1 MTLHSQRGGTFLGL
15 VIGLVI
21 GLAVALGVAMYV
33 TKVSTPFSSKNLTRT
48 PEQDSAEAEKN
59 KDWNP
64 NAILQPKAPASTP
77 EAPVAEGAAKD
88 STGGTAAVSKPP
100 VDKPPAVNADP
111 LGDLAKNKGAL
122 STPAPTGGQGNDP
135 FSYFVQVGAFRTPA
149 EAEAQRAK
157 LMLIGLEA
165 KVSEREQGGR
175 TVYRVRIGPID
186 DKDAAERLKSRVD
199 SNGMETALVRV
210 QK

>member
-1 MTLHSQRGGTFLGL
+1 MTLQTQRGGTFLGL

-21 GLAVALGVAMYV
+21 GLAIALGVAMYV
-33 TKVSTPFSSKNLTRT
+33 TKVSTPFSSKNMPRT

-64 NAILQPKAPASTP
+64 NTILQPKAPAATP
-77 EAPVAEGAAKD
+77 EAPATDNAGKD
-88 STGGTAAVSKPP
+88 SSGGPAAVSKPP

-111 LGDLAKNKGAL
+111 LGDLAKSKGAL
-122 STPAPTGGQGNDP
+122 STPTSASGQGSDP

-157 LMLIGLEA
+157 LTLIGLDA

-175 TVYRVRIGPID
+175 TVYRVRIGPVD

>member
-33 TKVSTPFSSKNLTRT
+33 TKVSTPFSSKNMPRT
-48 PEQDSAEAEKN
+48 PQQDSAEAEKN

-77 EAPVAEGAAKD
+77 ETPAGEGSGKD
-88 STGGTAAVSKPP
+88 NAGTAAAVSKPP

-111 LGDLAKNKGAL
+111 LADLARNKGAL
-122 STPAPTGGQGNDP
+122 TASPALGSASNDP
-135 FSYFVQVGAFRTPA
+135 FSYFVQVGAFRSPA

-157 LMLIGLEA
+157 LTLIGLDA

-186 DKDAAERLKSRVD
+186 DKDAAERMKSRVD